1 MRVMTRIPVSPIR
14 CTSRSPMR
22 RTTRSRVQPVAA
34 RCAAV
39 SLLVMRRELLT
50 TAIGSTMNKT
60 DVKVTSANSVT
71 GWTSPMYWT
80 AVER

>member
-1 MRVMTRIPVSPIR
+1 
-14 CTSRSPMR
+14 
-22 RTTRSRVQPVAA
+22 
-34 RCAAV
+34 
-39 SLLVMRRELLT
+39 VMRRELLT